1 MNSFASA
8 KVLLFFELHK
18 YFVIFFNY
26 FCNVIQY
33 FYLHKKGVKLYIIY
47 IIYNIVNVR
56 KNPVIFRSVST
67 VT

>member
-18 YFVIFFNY
+18 FFVIFFNY

-33 FYLHKKGVKLYIIY
+33 FYLQKKCVKMYIIY
-47 IIYNIVNVR
+47 YIYNIVY
-56 KNPVIFRSVST
+56 VI
-67 VT
+67 